1 MKEATV
7 VEVKSYFDMDLKE
20 FMTEWKK
27 FTPEEKQALKI
38 EVGKYLEEKKNVE

>member
-7 VEVKSYFDMDLKE
+7 VEVKNYFGMDLKE
-20 FMTEWKK
+20 FMIEWKA

-38 EVGKYLEEKKNVE
+38 EVGKFLYGEDK